1 MVKSPEESGQPK
13 SLVPASALLDTWAAE
28 EWTNGVQVDQFEELE
43 TLCVQ
48 TMNSIYEITII
59 HPATAEV
66 LVRGGQ
72 FFPERTEAQVSG
84 ASFGGSFLKLRGIYV
99 GFKLELLSG
108 GRRIITS
115 PVRRIGLVT
124 AD

>member
-1 MVKSPEESGQPK
+1 MKSPEETGQPK
-13 SLVPASALLDTWAAE
+13 ALVPAAALLDTWAAE
-28 EWTNGVQVDQFEELE
+28 EWTNGVQIDQLGELE
-43 TLCVQ
+43 TLSVE

-59 HPATAEV
+59 NPATAEV

-84 ASFGGSFLKLRGIYV
+84 ASFGGSFLKLHGIYV
-99 GFKLELLSG
+99 GFKLELLSD